1 MIVVVVCGGGCSGG
15 CCGGGCSVADL
26 SGSGFFFFF
35 KVALVGV
42 GLCRWGLIRV
52 VTAVVIG
59 GCCCGSDRRAVVDD
73 GDEREEIIYYFNG
86 SKYCKIVGNEW
97 NIVKFSVKIEKVC
110 FYMSK

>member
-1 MIVVVVCGGGCSGG
+1 M
-15 CCGGGCSVADL
+15 D
-26 SGSGFFFFF
+26 
-35 KVALVGV
+35 V

-110 FYMSK
+110 FYISKWHLVCNT